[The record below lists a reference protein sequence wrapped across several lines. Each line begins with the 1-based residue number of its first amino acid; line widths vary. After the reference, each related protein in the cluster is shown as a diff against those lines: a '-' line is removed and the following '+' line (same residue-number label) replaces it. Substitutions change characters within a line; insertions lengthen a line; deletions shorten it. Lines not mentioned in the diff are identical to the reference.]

1 MRSKPSGGAGPSTSA
16 FSAHGFVSGVIA
28 GGTGVLV
35 GHGFDT
41 LKVRSQVG
49 AADGALSVAVLY
61 RGILPPLIT
70 TGAARALY
78 FGIFENA
85 KRMLEPGVSEDAL
98 SLRSVGVA
106 AAATGA
112 LTAPVTSPFV
122 TLKLRQQVNGGS
134 VAQVIRDVGSVG
146 GFYRGFG
153 VHGTLETIGSCVYLV
168 TYVVA
173 KRAMSGASGGGGAAD
188 GSGSKRES
196 LLLRSCAGALAGMTA
211 WTAIY
216 PVDVLR
222 SRIMSQPA
230 GGGSALRAA
239 RECYAEG
246 GLRAFWR
253 GIGMTLLRA
262 GPVAGVV
269 LPVNDVLLD
278 YLRTVF

>member
-1 MRSKPSGGAGPSTSA
+1 M
-16 FSAHGFVSGVIA
+16 
-28 GGTGVLV
+28 
-35 GHGFDT
+35 
-41 LKVRSQVG
+41 
-49 AADGALSVAVLY
+49 
-61 RGILPPLIT
+61 
-70 TGAARALY
+70 
-78 FGIFENA
+78 
-85 KRMLEPGVSEDAL
+85 
-98 SLRSVGVA
+98 
-106 AAATGA
+106 
-112 LTAPVTSPFV
+112 TSPFV

-173 KRAMSGASGGGGAAD
+173 KRAMSGSGGAAAAD

-269 LPVNDVLLD
+269 LPVNDMLLD

>member
-1 MRSKPSGGAGPSTSA
+1 MRACSA
-16 FSAHGFVSGVIA
+16 RIRRSSQASAW
-28 GGTGVLV
+28 
-35 GHGFDT
+35 
-41 LKVRSQVG
+41 
-49 AADGALSVAVLY
+49 
-61 RGILPPLIT
+61 
-70 TGAARALY
+70 
-78 FGIFENA
+78 
-85 KRMLEPGVSEDAL
+85 
-98 SLRSVGVA
+98 
-106 AAATGA
+106 
-112 LTAPVTSPFV
+112 
-122 TLKLRQQVNGGS
+122 
-134 VAQVIRDVGSVG
+134 
-146 GFYRGFG
+146 
-153 VHGTLETIGSCVYLV
+153 
-168 TYVVA
+168 
-173 KRAMSGASGGGGAAD
+173 

-269 LPVNDVLLD
+269 LPVNDMLLD